1 MFFKK
6 RLFIVQL
13 IHQIYYLKDF
23 SIQGYEQKHFYLH
36 QSKAYHPAIK

>member
-1 MFFKK
+1 MVFNK
-6 RLFIVQL
+6 RLFTVQL

-23 SIQGYEQKHFYLH
+23 SIRCYEQKHSYLH